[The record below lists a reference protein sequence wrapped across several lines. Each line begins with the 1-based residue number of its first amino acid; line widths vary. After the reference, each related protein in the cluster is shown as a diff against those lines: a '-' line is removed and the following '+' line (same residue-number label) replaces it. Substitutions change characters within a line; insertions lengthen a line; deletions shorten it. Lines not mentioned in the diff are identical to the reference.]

1 MTNAPNPFDSQVQHQ
16 ELPEDRHLRGIR
28 AGQTVLLLAL
38 LAATGAAWW
47 TMQERSDAITTS
59 PSLTSAE
66 PLPVPIDEIDEAVV
80 ASGPAP
86 ARVMPAAKAKP
97 AALGDRAPRLIAS
110 SQIMPKYPAAALRS
124 GEAGTV
130 LVAATIDA
138 NGVPVDVTIDDRS
151 GNRELDRSALQA
163 VRQWR
168 FQPALRDGKPVPA
181 SVRVPVEFAL
191 QNS

>member
-1 MTNAPNPFDSQVQHQ
+1 MTNAPNPFDPQVQHQ

-47 TMQERSDAITTS
+47 TMQERSDGIATS
-59 PSLTSAE
+59 PSLTTAE
-66 PLPVPIDEIDEAVV
+66 PLPVPIDEAIV

-86 ARVMPAAKAKP
+86 TRVMPAAKAKP